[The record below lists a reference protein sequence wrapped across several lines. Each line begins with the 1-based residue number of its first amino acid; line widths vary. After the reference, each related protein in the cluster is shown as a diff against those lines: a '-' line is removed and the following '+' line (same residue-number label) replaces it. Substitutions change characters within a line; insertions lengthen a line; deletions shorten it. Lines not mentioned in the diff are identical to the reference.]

1 MVIKVT
7 RKPWWSFPR
16 EGVGPQI
23 GERQRRGGLR
33 GRARSCRPNR
43 AEWGLIRD
51 QGGGR
56 ARKGPWG
63 IAREGGPRRRSVETN
78 MKARRILRVRPSEG

>member
-1 MVIKVT
+1 MEV
-7 RKPWWSFPR
+7 PR

-33 GRARSCRPNR
+33 GRARSCRPDR
-43 AEWGLIRD
+43 AEWGLIGY

-63 IAREGGPRRRSVETN
+63 LAREGGTPEMVSGDRY
-78 MKARRILRVRPSEG
+78 EGA